1 MNSAID
7 TAQHTPG
14 PWEYVFRA
22 DDEEHRLIGVDDYTG
37 IYPAYQIASIYPAT
51 REVVA
56 VIANVDAAEAN
67 ARLIAAAPELLAALE
82 ACDEYLGSPANQAF
96 GSYDGDIAG
105 IGHLQQQ
112 ARAAIAL
119 AKAGA

>member
-1 MNSAID
+1 MPTETIV
-7 TAQHTPG
+7 QHTPG

-67 ARLIAAAPELLAALE
+67 ARLIAAAPALLAALE
-82 ACDEYLGSPANQAF
+82 ALT
-96 GSYDGDIAG
+96 DIAMERG
-105 IGHLQQQ
+105 DVSPLGWGRRLIIAAEQ